1 MSVFSLVHVTNQ
13 YHNAKTLLKRFLFLR
28 VKLLPIVIFW
38 SALLLSFKVNNLWHT
53 LQTGGSVFEVRSVF
67 AESAPTPAPATPAAT
82 PATNAKADPVKPK
95 VPTATVD
102 ASSEMPLT
110 SAQFKTL
117 LQLSNRREELK
128 EKTEE
133 QLPQEK
139 ATLNLLEGK
148 IAERTQSLKKT
159 EESLSKLL
167 NSIQEKEN
175 GNLERLVKTTEGMKP
190 KEAAQVL
197 EALDFEVLLD
207 LMEKIKPSKASL
219 ILSNMDPKKAG
230 YLMSELGKRR
240 HLLKEGGDAKGIPQS
255 VPIPSSTP
263 SLSPSTTPAGNP
275 PSPQSMA
282 PQPSAPAAPQTK
294 MPVGPASAPPSAA
307 IPPSEL
313 PPFTPPQEQTLPA
326 RPNPTTSKPKAPP
339 ESPAAAPAA

>member
-67 AESAPTPAPATPAAT
+67 AESAPAPSTPAAT
-82 PATNAKADPVKPK
+82 PTSSAKADPAKK
-95 VPTATVD
+95 TPTATVD
-102 ASSEMPLT
+102 AASEMPLT

-190 KEAAQVL
+190 KDAAQVL
-197 EALDFEVLLD
+197 ESLDFEVLLD

-255 VPIPSSTP
+255 VPIPSSAPSLPPSTIPAGNTP
-263 SLSPSTTPAGNP
+263 SPQNTASQQSAPVAPQNKTPAG
-275 PSPQSMA
+275 S
-282 PQPSAPAAPQTK
+282 
-294 MPVGPASAPPSAA
+294 ASAPPSAT

-313 PPFTPPQEQTLPA
+313 PPFANPKEQTLPA
-326 RPNPTTSKPKAPP
+326 RPNPTMPSSKTTP
-339 ESPAAAPAA
+339 EVPAAAPAA

>member
-1 MSVFSLVHVTNQ
+1 
-13 YHNAKTLLKRFLFLR
+13 
-28 VKLLPIVIFW
+28 
-38 SALLLSFKVNNLWHT
+38 
-53 LQTGGSVFEVRSVF
+53 
-67 AESAPTPAPATPAAT
+67 
-82 PATNAKADPVKPK
+82 
-95 VPTATVD
+95 
-102 ASSEMPLT
+102 MPLT

-197 EALDFEVLLD
+197 ESLDFEVLLD

-255 VPIPSSTP
+255 VPIPSSAP
-263 SLSPSTTPAGNP
+263 SLPPSTIPAGNT
-275 PSPQSMA
+275 PSPQNTAS
-282 PQPSAPAAPQTK
+282 QPSAPAAPQNK
-294 MPVGPASAPPSAA
+294 VPAGPASAPPSAT

-313 PPFTPPQEQTLPA
+313 PPFANPKEHTLPA
-326 RPNPTTSKPKAPP
+326 RPNSTMPSSKTTP
-339 ESPAAAPAA
+339 EVSAAAPAA